1 MASINDNTN
10 MESEEK
16 EVVTE
21 PLLEDPPAPVE
32 ITFFKEEPMMEN
44 NETKQMVAQVPRK
57 STKDRHTKVEGRGRR
72 IRMPATCAARI
83 FQLTRELGHKSDGET
98 IKWLL
103 EHAEEAIIRA
113 TGTGTVPAIA
123 VNVNGTLKIPTT
135 ATTTS
140 SNGEE
145 GDCRKRKRGGNSEF
159 YDVNDSGFAPVAP
172 VVPQGLMPVWTMG
185 APQGGTFFM
194 IPPNG
199 APSSAHMP
207 QLWAIPA
214 SATPVFNVPMSSYVS
229 AMQASDHS
237 GASGVEGVQTS
248 SGSISNSSESE
259 DKSGKVLTKLAPS
272 SSSNSSQV
280 PKDFWLKIYEKRE
293 LEFMVGSSK
302 DQNPSS
308 KLSS

>member
-1 MASINDNTN
+1 MASVNDNTN

-16 EVVTE
+16 EVE
-21 PLLEDPPAPVE
+21 GPVE

-44 NETKQMVAQVPRK
+44 NETKQMVTQVPRK

-98 IKWLL
+98 IRWLL

-123 VNVNGTLKIPTT
+123 VSVNGTLKIPTT
-135 ATTTS
+135 S
-140 SNGEE
+140 SSYGEE
-145 GDCRKRKRGGNSEF
+145 RDGRKRKRGGNSEF

-172 VVPQGLMPVWTMG
+172 VVPHGIMPVWTMG
-185 APQGGTFFM
+185 APQGGTFFV
-194 IPPNG
+194 IPPGG

-214 SATPVFNVPMSSYVS
+214 GATPVFNVPMSSYVS
-229 AMQASDHS
+229 AVQASDHS
-237 GASGVEGVQTS
+237 GASGVDGVQTS

-259 DKSGKVLTKLAPS
+259 DKSGKVLTKSAPS

-293 LEFMVGSSK
+293 VEFMVGSSK
-302 DQNPSS
+302 DQNPSP
-308 KLSS
+308 KVSS

>member
-10 MESEEK
+10 MESEEEK
-16 EVVTE
+16 EVVT
-21 PLLEDPPAPVE
+21 DHPVE

-44 NETKQMVAQVPRK
+44 NETKPMVVAQVPRK

-98 IKWLL
+98 IRWLL
-103 EHAEEAIIRA
+103 EHAEDAIIRA

-135 ATTTS
+135 TS
-140 SNGEE
+140 SNDE
-145 GDCRKRKRGGNSEF
+145 DCDGKKRKRGGTSEF

-185 APQGGTFFM
+185 APQGGTFFTVTTS
-194 IPPNG
+194 G
-199 APSSAHMP
+199 APSAHVP
-207 QLWAIPA
+207 QLWAIPVG
-214 SATPVFNVPMSSYVS
+214 ATPVWPMSGYVS
-229 AMQASDHS
+229 AMQASECS
-237 GASGVEGVQTS
+237 GASGVQTS
-248 SGSISNSSESE
+248 SGGSISNSSESE
-259 DKSGKVLTKLAPS
+259 GRSGKILTKSAPS

-280 PKDFWLKIYEKRE
+280 RNDFWLKIYEKRE
-293 LEFMVGSSK
+293 LQFMVGSSN
-302 DQNPSS
+302 DENTSS

>member
-1 MASINDNTN
+1 MASINDNEN

-44 NETKQMVAQVPRK
+44 HETKQMVAQVPRK

-98 IKWLL
+98 IRWLL

-135 ATTTS
+135 TTTS

-145 GDCRKRKRGGNSEF
+145 GDGRKRKRGGNSEF

-194 IPPNG
+194 IPPSG
-199 APSSAHMP
+199 APSSAHVP

-259 DKSGKVLTKLAPS
+259 DKSGKVLTKSAPS

-280 PKDFWLKIYEKRE
+280 PKDYWLKIYEKRE

-302 DQNPSS
+302 DQSPSS